1 MLRALRE
8 RGHRP
13 AALLGA
19 WGGFHAV
26 IAPDPTLT
34 PGIGPADAGRG
45 ADGSRTTPWLGIV
58 GYPDTTDEP
67 RLVPETIGGDP
78 GPLLLLGPDGRWT
91 CTDPAFSIP
100 HEAPAPRAWRAD
112 WTAPDR
118 NDHRAAVLA
127 CHEAIRAGDVYQ
139 VNVCTRFDG
148 ALAGDPLDLFAD
160 IAAATLPGK
169 AAYLEGDWGAVA
181 SFSPETFLTERDG
194 LLTER
199 PIKGTLPLTRPA
211 ADLRA
216 SIKDV
221 AENVMIVDLVRNDL
235 SRVAATGT
243 VRTPE
248 LLRVERAPG
257 VWHLVS
263 TVTARQRRG
272 VTRAELLDATFP
284 PASVTGTPKL
294 SARTRITAWERHT
307 RGTYCGAI
315 GIDHPLTGL
324 DLNVA
329 IRTVEAR
336 DGALRLGVG
345 GGITIDS
352 EPDAEWRECLDKA
365 ASIVGFR
372 LAAPGA
378 ERAGRSGP
386 VSPPHG

>member
-1 MLRALRE
+1 MQPVDMLRALRE

-13 AALLGA
+13 AALLGT
-19 WGGFHAV
+19 WGGFRAV
-26 IAPDPTLT
+26 IAPSPQLA
-34 PGIGPADAGRG
+34 PGVAPDG
-45 ADGSRTTPWLGIV
+45 APWLGIV
-58 GYPDTTDEP
+58 GYPDTTEEP
-67 RLVPETIGGDP
+67 RLVPEVVGGDP
-78 GPLLLLGPDGRWT
+78 GPLLLLQHDGRWA
-91 CTDPAFSIP
+91 CTDPAFPIP
-100 HEAPAPRAWRAD
+100 DTAPAPRPWTAT

-118 NDHRAAVLA
+118 ADHRAAVLA
-127 CHEAIRAGDVYQ
+127 CQEAIRAGDVYQ
-139 VNVCTRFDG
+139 VNVCTRFGG
-148 ALAGDPLDLFAD
+148 ALTGDPLDLFAD
-160 IAAATLPGK
+160 IAAATRPAK
-169 AAYLEGDWGAVA
+169 AAYLEGDWGAIA

-211 ADLRA
+211 GELRA
-216 SIKDV
+216 SVKDV

-248 LLRVERAPG
+248 LLRVEPAPG

-263 TVTARQRRG
+263 TVTAAQRPG
-272 VTRAELLDATFP
+272 TTRAELLDATFP

-294 SARTRITAWERHT
+294 SARKRITAWERHT
-307 RGTYCGAI
+307 RGSYCGAI

-365 ASIVGFR
+365 ASIVGFP
-372 LAAPGA
+372 AAGA
-378 ERAGRSGP
+378 ERAGP
-386 VSPPHG
+386 TSPPHG

>member
-1 MLRALRE
+1 MHPVDMLRALRE
-8 RGHRP
+8 RGHLP

-19 WGGFHAV
+19 WGGYRAV
-26 IAPDPTLT
+26 IAPAPRLT
-34 PGIGPADAGRG
+34 PGTAPDG
-45 ADGSRTTPWLGIV
+45 APWLGIV
-58 GYPDTTDEP
+58 GYPDATDEA
-67 RLVPETIGGDP
+67 RLLPQTIGGDP
-78 GPLLLLGPDGRWT
+78 GPLLLQHGDGRWT
-91 CTDPAFSIP
+91 CTDPGFAVP
-100 HEAPAPRAWRAD
+100 DTAPAARPWSAT
-112 WTAPDR
+112 WTPPDR
-118 NDHRAAVLA
+118 ADHRAAVLA
-127 CHEAIRAGDVYQ
+127 CQEAIRAGDVYQ

-148 ALAGDPLDLFAD
+148 ALTGDPLEMFAD
-160 IAAATLPGK
+160 IAAATRPAK

-199 PIKGTLPLTRPA
+199 PIKGTLPLIRPPEE
-211 ADLRA
+211 LRA
-216 SIKDV
+216 SVKDV

-235 SRVAATGT
+235 SRVARTGS

-248 LLRVERAPG
+248 LLRVEPAPG

-263 TVTARQRRG
+263 TVTARQRPG
-272 VTRAELLDATFP
+272 TTRADLLEATFP

-294 SARTRITAWERHT
+294 SARGRIRQWEKHT

-365 ASIVGFR
+365 ATIVGYR
-372 LAAPGA
+372 PGSHP
-378 ERAGRSGP
+378 RG
-386 VSPPHG
+386 

>member
-1 MLRALRE
+1 MGWIPGGDRTDPELR
-8 RGHRP
+8 P
-13 AALLGA
+13 GA
-19 WGGFHAV
+19 HPQGG
-26 IAPDPTLT
+26 
-34 PGIGPADAGRG
+34 
-45 ADGSRTTPWLGIV
+45 PWLGVI
-58 GYPDTTDEP
+58 GYPDVTGDP
-67 RLVPETIGGDP
+67 RLVPEVIGGDP
-78 GPLLLLGPDGRWT
+78 GALLLLTDDGRWT
-91 CTDPAFSIP
+91 CTDPAFPIP
-100 HEAPAPRAWRAD
+100 TTAPVPRPWTAA

-118 NDHRAAVLA
+118 SDHRAAVLA
-127 CHEAIRAGDVYQ
+127 CQEAIRAGDVYQ

-148 ALAGDPLDLFAD
+148 TLTGAPLEMFCD
-160 IAAATLPGK
+160 IASATAPAK

-181 SFSPETFLTERDG
+181 SFSPETFLAERDG

-199 PIKGTLPLTRPA
+199 PIKGTLPLAEPA
-211 ADLRA
+211 EDLRA
-216 SIKDV
+216 SVKDV

-248 LLRVERAPG
+248 LLRVEPAPG

-263 TVTARQRRG
+263 TVTARQRPG
-272 VTRAELLDATFP
+272 TTRADLLDATFP
-284 PASVTGTPKL
+284 PASITGTPKL
-294 SARTRITAWERHT
+294 AARTRITAWERHT
-307 RGTYCGAI
+307 RGTYCGAL

-365 ASIVGFR
+365 ASIVGFPAR
-372 LAAPGA
+372 PQ
-378 ERAGRSGP
+378 
-386 VSPPHG
+386 SPPHG

>member
-1 MLRALRE
+1 MQPVDMLRALRE
-8 RGHRP
+8 RDHRP

-19 WGGFHAV
+19 WGGFRAV
-26 IAPDPTLT
+26 IAPSPRLA
-34 PGIGPADAGRG
+34 PGVAPDG
-45 ADGSRTTPWLGIV
+45 APWLGIV

-67 RLVPETIGGDP
+67 RLVPEILGGDP
-78 GPLLLLGPDGRWT
+78 GPLLLLDGDGRWT
-91 CTDPAFSIP
+91 CTDPAFPLP
-100 HEAPAPRAWRAD
+100 HTAPAPRPWAAT
-112 WTAPDR
+112 WTPPDR
-118 NDHRAAVLA
+118 AGHRAAVLA
-127 CHEAIRAGDVYQ
+127 CQDAIRAGDVYQ

-148 ALAGDPLDLFAD
+148 ALTGDPLDLFAD
-160 IAAATLPGK
+160 IAATTRPGK

-194 LLTER
+194 VLVER
-199 PIKGTLPLTRPA
+199 PIKGTLPLTRPPE
-211 ADLRA
+211 DLRA
-216 SIKDV
+216 SVKDV

-248 LLRVERAPG
+248 LLRVEPAPG

-263 TVTARQRRG
+263 TVTARQRPG
-272 VTRAELLDATFP
+272 TTRADLLDATFP

-294 SARTRITAWERHT
+294 SARARITAWELHT

-315 GIDHPLTGL
+315 GIDHPRTGL
-324 DLNVA
+324 DLSVA

-336 DGALRLGVG
+336 GGALRLGVG

-365 ASIVGFR
+365 ASIVGHR
-372 LAAPGA
+372 G
-378 ERAGRSGP
+378 
-386 VSPPHG
+386 SPPHG

>member
-1 MLRALRE
+1 MQPVEMLRALRE

-13 AALLGA
+13 AALLGS
-19 WGGFHAV
+19 WGGFRAV
-26 IAPDPTLT
+26 IAPSPRLA
-34 PGIGPADAGRG
+34 PGVAPG
-45 ADGSRTTPWLGIV
+45 DGPWLGVV

-78 GPLLLLGPDGRWT
+78 GPLLLLHGDGRWN
-91 CTDPAFSIP
+91 CTDPDFPIP
-100 HEAPAPRAWRAD
+100 DSAPAPRPWAAT

-118 NDHRAAVLA
+118 AAHRAAVLA
-127 CHEAIRAGDVYQ
+127 CQEAIRAGEVYQ
-139 VNVCTRFDG
+139 VNVCTRFSG
-148 ALAGDPLDLFAD
+148 ELTGDPLDLFAG
-160 IAAATLPGK
+160 IAATTRPAK
-169 AAYLEGDWGAVA
+169 AAYLEGDWGAIA

-199 PIKGTLPLTRPA
+199 PIKGTLPLDLPPER
-211 ADLRA
+211 LRA
-216 SIKDV
+216 SVKDV

-243 VRTPE
+243 VRTPQ
-248 LLRVERAPG
+248 LLRVEPAPG

-263 TVTARQRRG
+263 TVTAQQRPG
-272 VTRAELLDATFP
+272 TTRTDLLDATFP

-294 SARTRITAWERHT
+294 AARGRITAWERHT
-307 RGTYCGAI
+307 RGSYCGAI

-365 ASIVGFR
+365 ATIVGHR
-372 LAAPGA
+372 G
-378 ERAGRSGP
+378 
-386 VSPPHG
+386 

>member
-1 MLRALRE
+1 MHPVDMLRALRD

-13 AALLGA
+13 AALLGG
-19 WGGFHAV
+19 WGGLRAV
-26 IAPDPTLT
+26 IAPVPALR
-34 PGIGPADAGRG
+34 PGIGPDG
-45 ADGSRTTPWLGIV
+45 APWLGIV
-58 GYPDTTDEP
+58 GYPDVTGES
-67 RLVPETIGGDP
+67 RLVPEVVGGDP
-78 GPLLLLGPDGRWT
+78 GPLLLLDTGGRWT
-91 CTDPAFSIP
+91 CTDPTFPVPDSP
-100 HEAPAPRAWRAD
+100 PRAGPWAAR
-112 WTAPDR
+112 WSPPDR
-118 NDHRAAVLA
+118 GEHRAAVLA
-127 CHEAIRAGDVYQ
+127 CQEAIRAGDVYQ

-148 ALAGDPLDLFAD
+148 VLTGDPLEMFAD
-160 IAAATLPGK
+160 IAAATRPGK
-169 AAYLEGDWGAVA
+169 AAYLEGDWGAIA
-181 SFSPETFLTERDG
+181 SFSPETFLTDRDG

-199 PIKGTLPLTRPA
+199 PIKGTLPADRRPEE
-211 ADLRA
+211 LRA
-216 SIKDV
+216 SVKDV

-248 LLRVERAPG
+248 LLRVEPAPG

-263 TVTARQRRG
+263 TVTAQPRPGTTRR
-272 VTRAELLDATFP
+272 ELLDATFP

-294 SARTRITAWERHT
+294 AARDRIIHWEKHT
-307 RGTYCGAI
+307 RGSYCGAI

-336 DGALRLGVG
+336 EGTLRLGVG

-372 LAAPGA
+372 P
-378 ERAGRSGP
+378 
-386 VSPPHG
+386 

>member
-1 MLRALRE
+1 MQPVDMLRALRE

-19 WGGFHAV
+19 WGGFRAV
-26 IAPDPTLT
+26 IAPSPRLA
-34 PGIGPADAGRG
+34 PGVAPDG
-45 ADGSRTTPWLGIV
+45 APWLGIV

-67 RLVPETIGGDP
+67 RLVPEILGGDP
-78 GPLLLLGPDGRWT
+78 GPLLLLDGDGRWT
-91 CTDPAFSIP
+91 CTDSAFPLP
-100 HEAPAPRAWRAD
+100 HSAPAPRPWAAT
-112 WTAPDR
+112 WTPPDR
-118 NDHRAAVLA
+118 ADHRAAVLA
-127 CHEAIRAGDVYQ
+127 CQDAIRAGDVYQ

-148 ALAGDPLDLFAD
+148 ALTGDPLDLFAD
-160 IAAATLPGK
+160 IAAATRPGK

-194 LLTER
+194 VLVER
-199 PIKGTLPLTRPA
+199 PIKGTLPLTRPPE
-211 ADLRA
+211 DLRA
-216 SIKDV
+216 SVKDV

-248 LLRVERAPG
+248 LLRVEPAPG

-263 TVTARQRRG
+263 TVTARQRPG
-272 VTRAELLDATFP
+272 STRADLLGATFP

-294 SARTRITAWERHT
+294 SARERITAWERNT

-324 DLNVA
+324 DLSVA

-336 DGALRLGVG
+336 GGALRLGVG

-365 ASIVGFR
+365 ASIVGHR
-372 LAAPGA
+372 G
-378 ERAGRSGP
+378 
-386 VSPPHG
+386 SPSHG